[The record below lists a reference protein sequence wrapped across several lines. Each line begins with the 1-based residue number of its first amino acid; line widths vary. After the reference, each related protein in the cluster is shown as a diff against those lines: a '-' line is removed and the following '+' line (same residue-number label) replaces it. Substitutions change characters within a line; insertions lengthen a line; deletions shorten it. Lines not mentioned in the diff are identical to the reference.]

1 MDEDLAAW
9 GKVVVLET
17 TGRRSGQPRRATVGF
32 VTEPDGSLVVAA
44 STPETQWALNL
55 RADARCLV
63 EREGARLAYRAQPLG
78 EPERRA
84 AVAALILKYGT
95 PAERLGLGPAFRL
108 VRTEP
113 VAPGAGR

>member
-17 TGRRSGQPRRATVGF
+17 IGRRTGQRRRASIGF

-44 STPETQWALNL
+44 STPETQWAMNL
-55 RADARCLV
+55 LADGHCLV
-63 EREGARLAYRAQPLG
+63 EHEGARLACRALLLD

-95 PAERLGLGPAFRL
+95 PAERLGMGPAFRL
-108 VRTEP
+108 VHTEP
-113 VAPGAGR
+113 VARVVGR